1 MLFKNNLI
9 RVFLVASLCIYSIMF
24 LNTNECLSS
33 EFKWEDG
40 FLEKDYKFNIKK
52 IDDTIFQIAG
62 QGVAISDEK
71 IKEKKGGVIRT
82 TGYGDKNG
90 NIKIGVSNWGG
101 VPSIRINIGKDT
113 STIVKS
119 KLIII
124 DDDNTRVGIKVDDGN
139 KEASTII
146 HRKLT
151 ETLRK

>member
-1 MLFKNNLI
+1 MRFQINFI
-9 RVFLVASLCIYSIMF
+9 RVWLVAFLCIYSVIF
-24 LNTNECLSS
+24 LCTNECLSS

-40 FLEKDYKFNIKK
+40 FLGKDYKFNIKT

-62 QGVAISDEK
+62 QGIAISDEK
-71 IKEKKGGVIRT
+71 IKEKRGGVIRT

-90 NIKIGVSNWGG
+90 KIKIGVSSWGG
-101 VPSIRINIGKDT
+101 VPPIKINISKGN
-113 STIVKS
+113 STIVKL

-124 DDDNTRVGIKVDDGN
+124 DDDNTYVGIKVDDGN

-151 ETLRK
+151 DALRK